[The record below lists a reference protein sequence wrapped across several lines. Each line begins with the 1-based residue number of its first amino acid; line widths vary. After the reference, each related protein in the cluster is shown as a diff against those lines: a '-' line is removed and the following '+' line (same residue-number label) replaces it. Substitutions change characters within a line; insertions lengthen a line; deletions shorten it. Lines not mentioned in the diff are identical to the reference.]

1 MTKKKHTQTV
11 LAEHFCCDVQDI
23 IDYRYHY
30 GLTPIPMY
38 HVDDHLYAVSKTMP
52 SYGGWTKWEVIADV
66 DGGRK
71 IWREIPTNA

>member
-1 MTKKKHTQTV
+1 MAKHTQSI

-38 HVDDHLYAVSKTMP
+38 HINDSLHAVSKSKPRYEHFTQ
-52 SYGGWTKWEVIADV
+52 WEVLAEVGD
-66 DGGRK
+66 GRK
-71 IWREIPTNA
+71 IWRQVPATL